1 MKIRW
6 ILFSLISILVMQC
19 AKQTAPT
26 GGPKDETPPKLKESY
41 PKHEQTNFKGDR
53 IELFF
58 DEAIQLDN
66 PREQIIITPTVG
78 KKFEVTANKSRVTI
92 NLNAR
97 LQENTTYNIN
107 FREAIKDLTEK
118 NPANIKLAFSTG
130 DYIDSLNINGK
141 VFDAL
146 TEKIQSNY
154 MVALAEASDTLN
166 IFKQPATWLTLTNK
180 KGFFSLENLKPGKY
194 FIYAFDDRSKNLIVD
209 SKSEA
214 YGFVGQY
221 IDLQKNLDSLKIN
234 TFKLDVSQLKLLSA
248 RTTFAYFNIRF
259 SKSLINYTVT
269 STDSTQKVYSSL
281 DSDLTTLKL
290 YNTIP
295 DRDSLQI
302 KVHAKDSLGTT
313 IDTLLYMKFPKKEAT
328 RDKLT
333 VTLDKATVTESNS
346 IFSSQIIFSK
356 PIVVFTPDSLRIE
369 IDSLTQLAFSE
380 TEYTWNE
387 NRTQLNLLKKID
399 LAVVFPVDTTAK
411 EQAKTK
417 SSPSTQRK
425 KAELILRPGAFISVE
440 RDTTKLQAV
449 PLTQV
454 KLESTGIIEASV
466 KTSESFIVQLINRS
480 GKIVGERLN
489 EKDPVFENLPPD
501 VYRIRV
507 IIDHNK
513 NGKWDPGN
521 FSTKTAPEPI
531 VYYQNMKGVKDLSL
545 KANWTLDKLLITY

>member
-6 ILFSLISILVMQC
+6 ILFLMISLLVMQC

-214 YGFVGQY
+214 YGFIGQY
-221 IDLQKNLDSLKIN
+221 FDLQKNLDSLKIN
-234 TFKLDVSQLKLLSA
+234 TFKLDISQLKLLSA

-281 DSDLTTLKL
+281 DPDLTTLKL

-313 IDTLLYMKFPKKEAT
+313 VDTLLFMKFPKKEAT

-346 IFSSQIIFSK
+346 LFSSQITFSK
-356 PIVVFTPDSLRIE
+356 PIVVFTPDSMKIE
-369 IDSLTQLAFSE
+369 IDSVTRLAFSE

-387 NRTQLNLLKKID
+387 NRTQLNLLKKVD
-399 LAVVFPVDTTAK
+399 LAAIFPVDTTTKEKAK
-411 EQAKTK
+411 PK
-417 SSPSTQRK
+417 SSPSTQQK
-425 KAELILRPGAFISVE
+425 KAQLVLRPAAFISVE
-440 RDTTKLQAV
+440 RDSTKLQAV

-466 KTSESFIVQLINRS
+466 RTSENFIVQLINKS

-501 VYRIRV
+501 GYRIRV
-507 IIDHNK
+507 IIDRNK

-521 FSTKTAPEPI
+521 FSTKTEPEPI
-531 VYYQNMKGVKDLSL
+531 IYYQNMKGVKDLSL